1 MMHESNFQTPPDED
15 EQPQFICLDQFL
27 KKCGV
32 ETGGQAKML
41 IQGGE
46 VLVNGEVETRR
57 RKKLYEGDEVQL
69 YEDVFVVQ
77 WASDEFTEENP
88 ID

>member
-1 MMHESNFQTPPDED
+1 MVPPFETTCCPLTVIEMGPPPDED

-46 VLVNGEVETRR
+46 VLVNGEGENAIGSI
-57 RKKLYEGDEVQL
+57 LEEVRAL
-69 YEDVFVVQ
+69 
-77 WASDEFTEENP
+77 TG
-88 ID
+88 